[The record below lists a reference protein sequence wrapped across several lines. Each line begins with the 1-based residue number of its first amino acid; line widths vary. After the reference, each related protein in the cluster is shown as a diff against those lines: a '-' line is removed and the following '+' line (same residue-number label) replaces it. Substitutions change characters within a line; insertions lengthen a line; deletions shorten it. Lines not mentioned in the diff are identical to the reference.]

1 MAENSNYPDATLPR
15 DKVKNLR
22 ETNKY
27 PSMPYEKYLQSTR
40 LVNITGALAKK
51 EKERS

>member
-1 MAENSNYPDATLPR
+1 MTANSKHLHETLPP
-15 DKVKNLR
+15 DKAKTFR

-27 PSMPYEKYLQSTR
+27 PSMPYEKYLQSTM